1 MTEQQRRM
9 LDELDAALD
18 RLVHSGDRHRAG
30 EAELDALIDI
40 AVRLRGLPDPAFR
53 QRLIGDILPPL
64 TGIVSRAGAK
74 TISNDRGVNVNAAT
88 IPVDTVAAHRIG
100 LIADNH
106 SRHDDGGDLP
116 QVALDAL
123 QGVDLI
129 LHCGDTGN
137 VGTLD
142 RLQTLAPVLAVPGGH
157 VEGGRGRE
165 DPRLAPATR
174 VVVVSGVRIG
184 MIHEIGKHG
193 IVVEGALEGRLA
205 FPDVPMHDILAS
217 KFGQPVDIVAFGGTH
232 RDMVGQYQGV
242 LLVNPGSPNLP
253 AQRRTPDE
261 LGTVAILEIR
271 EQVIGVEVVRL
282 SAE

>member
-1 MTEQQRRM
+1 MTEEQPQRP
-9 LDELDAALD
+9 DELDAAVE
-18 RLVHSGDRHRAG
+18 RLVRSGARPHDG
-30 EAELDALIDI
+30 EADLDALMEI

-53 QRLIGDILPPL
+53 ARLIADLLPPL
-64 TGIVSRAGAK
+64 RGRLSAVGA
-74 TISNDRGVNVNAAT
+74 NLEPNHRGVHVTAAT
-88 IPVDTVAAHRIG
+88 VPVDTIAAHRIG

-106 SRHDDGGDLP
+106 SRRDDGSDLP
-116 QVALDAL
+116 QAALDAL

-157 VEGGRGRE
+157 VDGGRGRE
-165 DPRLAPATR
+165 DPRLAPTTR
-174 VVVVSGVRIG
+174 VVVVDGVRIG

-193 IVVEGALEGRLA
+193 IAVEGAPEGRLA
-205 FPDVPMHDILAS
+205 FPDVPINDILAS
-217 KFGQPVDIVAFGGTH
+217 KFGQPVEVVAFGGTH
-232 RDMVGQYQGV
+232 FDMVGQYQGV

-261 LGTVAILEIR
+261 LGTIAILEIR
-271 EQVIGVEVVRL
+271 DQVIGVQVVRL
-282 SAE
+282 RSE